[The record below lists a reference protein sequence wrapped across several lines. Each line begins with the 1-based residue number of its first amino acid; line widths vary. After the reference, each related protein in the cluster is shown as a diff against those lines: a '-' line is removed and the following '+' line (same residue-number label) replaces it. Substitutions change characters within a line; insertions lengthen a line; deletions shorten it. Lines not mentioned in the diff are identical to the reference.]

1 MTRRFRICWTFWFFT
16 RTKYSSKNA
25 TFIKELS
32 ELIVLPATDK
42 LGEDLVHEEDNESA
56 GKDEPATFGWR
67 QKVEVKM
74 HFLRHQRCLGCK
86 DIKGLI

>member
-1 MTRRFRICWTFWFFT
+1 MI
-16 RTKYSSKNA
+16 
-25 TFIKELS
+25 I
-32 ELIVLPATDK
+32 LPAADK

-56 GKDEPATFGWR
+56 GKDEPAIFGWR

-74 HFLRHQRCLGCK
+74 HLLRHQRRQGCK